1 MAFMEEALDRPLAE
15 WLPVMQ
21 QRIMERSTYHGIA
34 TLKNPLDFWVY
45 QEILWESRPDVVVEI
60 GNFRGGST
68 LALAH
73 MADLAGHGRI
83 VAVDCDHDRIAAEAK
98 AHPNC
103 QEDHGRP
110 LNR

>member
-45 QEILWESRPDVVVEI
+45 QEISGSRARTSLSRSGTSAAAARSLSRTWPI
-60 GNFRGGST
+60 SPATGGSSPWT
-68 LALAH
+68 ATTTESPPRRR
-73 MADLAGHGRI
+73 RI
-83 VAVDCDHDRIAAEAK
+83 PIVKRIAA
-98 AHPNC
+98 
-103 QEDHGRP
+103 GR
-110 LNR
+110 